1 MKKILSLILAIAML
15 LTVIPAVAENG
26 TEEKGGLQSLPNGL
40 GESGGGN
47 SGDAGSL
54 LSGLGSLLGGGNGDG
69 TNLSAMLKNLLQK
82 AGKDLKGIN
91 VDAIVDMLKEKLGGL
106 LGGAAKGTGETGGEP
121 DLNALT
127 SLLGG
132 LGESSGENKEGAA
145 TGEDNGQIMAL
156 LGSLLGGSTGNGAEG
171 GGEEPDWDALLA
183 AYKESDEYKD
193 ALGRW
198 NALALHLNE
207 VFPGLA
213 AGDEQVIV
221 MSEVFKLGESDPNVE
236 FGWYVLAN
244 YRKSENGKNLTMVSA
259 GGAVELITY
268 EKQED
273 GTFKVASAITALDGS
288 SMFES
293 MVKGMCDRYGVTYED
308 YISAMKWRE
317 FNEVSFLLEFMS
329 DHPEYERIEYKGAMV
344 TAKELDEMQNKM
356 YEETAAALEA
366 ETGAA
371 Q

>member
-1 MKKILSLILAIAML
+1 MEGVFFVMKKILSLILAIAML

-26 TEEKGGLQSLPNGL
+26 TEEKGGLQSLLNGL

-82 AGKDLKGIN
+82 AGKD
-91 VDAIVDMLKEKLGGL
+91 
-106 LGGAAKGTGETGGEP
+106 
-121 DLNALT
+121 
-127 SLLGG
+127 
-132 LGESSGENKEGAA
+132 
-145 TGEDNGQIMAL
+145 L

-213 AGDEQVIV
+213 AGDEQVIA

-244 YRKSENGKNLTMVSA
+244 YRKSENGKNLTLVSA

-308 YISAMKWRE
+308 YISAMKWQE

>member
-26 TEEKGGLQSLPNGL
+26 TEEKGGLQSLLNGL

-82 AGKDLKGIN
+82 AGK
-91 VDAIVDMLKEKLGGL
+91 
-106 LGGAAKGTGETGGEP
+106 
-121 DLNALT
+121 
-127 SLLGG
+127 
-132 LGESSGENKEGAA
+132 
-145 TGEDNGQIMAL
+145 AL

-171 GGEEPDWDALLA
+171 GGEEPDWDAQLA

-221 MSEVFKLGESDPNVE
+221 MSEVFKFGESDPNVE
-236 FGWYVLAN
+236 FGRYVLAN
-244 YRKSENGKNLTMVSA
+244 YRKSENGKNLTLVSA

-308 YISAMKWRE
+308 YISAMKWQE

-356 YEETAAALEA
+356 YEETVAAFEA

>member
-26 TEEKGGLQSLPNGL
+26 TEEKGGLQSLLNGL

-82 AGKDLKGIN
+82 AGK
-91 VDAIVDMLKEKLGGL
+91 
-106 LGGAAKGTGETGGEP
+106 
-121 DLNALT
+121 
-127 SLLGG
+127 
-132 LGESSGENKEGAA
+132 
-145 TGEDNGQIMAL
+145 AL

-171 GGEEPDWDALLA
+171 GGKEPDWDALLA

-213 AGDEQVIV
+213 AGDEQVIA

-244 YRKSENGKNLTMVSA
+244 YRKSENGKNLTLVSA

-308 YISAMKWRE
+308 YISAMKWQE

>member
-26 TEEKGGLQSLPNGL
+26 TEEKGGLQSLLNGL

-82 AGKDLKGIN
+82 AGK
-91 VDAIVDMLKEKLGGL
+91 
-106 LGGAAKGTGETGGEP
+106 
-121 DLNALT
+121 
-127 SLLGG
+127 
-132 LGESSGENKEGAA
+132 
-145 TGEDNGQIMAL
+145 AL

-171 GGEEPDWDALLA
+171 GGKEPDWDALLA

-221 MSEVFKLGESDPNVE
+221 QSEVFKLGESDPNVE
-236 FGWYVLAN
+236 FGRYVLAN
-244 YRKSENGKNLTMVSA
+244 YRKSENGKDLTLVSA
-259 GGAVELITY
+259 GGAAELITY

-308 YISAMKWRE
+308 YISAMKWQE

>member
-26 TEEKGGLQSLPNGL
+26 TEEKGGLQSLLNGL

-82 AGKDLKGIN
+82 AGK
-91 VDAIVDMLKEKLGGL
+91 
-106 LGGAAKGTGETGGEP
+106 
-121 DLNALT
+121 
-127 SLLGG
+127 
-132 LGESSGENKEGAA
+132 
-145 TGEDNGQIMAL
+145 AL

-213 AGDEQVIV
+213 AGDEQVIA

-244 YRKSENGKNLTMVSA
+244 YRKSENGKNLTLVSA

-308 YISAMKWRE
+308 YISAMKWQE

>member
-26 TEEKGGLQSLPNGL
+26 TEEKGGLQSLLDGL

-82 AGKDLKGIN
+82 AGK
-91 VDAIVDMLKEKLGGL
+91 
-106 LGGAAKGTGETGGEP
+106 
-121 DLNALT
+121 
-127 SLLGG
+127 
-132 LGESSGENKEGAA
+132 
-145 TGEDNGQIMAL
+145 AL

-171 GGEEPDWDALLA
+171 GGKEPDWDALLA

-244 YRKSENGKNLTMVSA
+244 YRKSENGKNLTLVSA
-259 GGAVELITY
+259 GGAAELITY

-308 YISAMKWRE
+308 YISAMKWQE

>member
-26 TEEKGGLQSLPNGL
+26 TEEKGGLQSLLNGL

-121 DLNALT
+121 DMNALT
-127 SLLGG
+127 
-132 LGESSGENKEGAA
+132 
-145 TGEDNGQIMAL
+145 
-156 LGSLLGGSTGNGAEG
+156 SLLGGSTGNGAEG

-207 VFPGLA
+207 VCPGLA

-268 EKQED
+268 EKQDD

>member
-1 MKKILSLILAIAML
+1 MEGVFFVMKKILSLILAIAML

-26 TEEKGGLQSLPNGL
+26 TEEKGGLQSLLNGL

-82 AGKDLKGIN
+82 AGK
-91 VDAIVDMLKEKLGGL
+91 
-106 LGGAAKGTGETGGEP
+106 
-121 DLNALT
+121 
-127 SLLGG
+127 
-132 LGESSGENKEGAA
+132 
-145 TGEDNGQIMAL
+145 AL

-171 GGEEPDWDALLA
+171 GGEEPDWDAQLA

-213 AGDEQVIV
+213 AGDEQVIA

-244 YRKSENGKNLTMVSA
+244 YRKSENGKNLTLVSA

-308 YISAMKWRE
+308 YISAMKWQE

>member
-26 TEEKGGLQSLPNGL
+26 TEEKGGLQSLLNGL

-82 AGKDLKGIN
+82 AGK
-91 VDAIVDMLKEKLGGL
+91 
-106 LGGAAKGTGETGGEP
+106 
-121 DLNALT
+121 
-127 SLLGG
+127 
-132 LGESSGENKEGAA
+132 
-145 TGEDNGQIMAL
+145 AL

-221 MSEVFKLGESDPNVE
+221 MSEVVKLGESDPNVE

-244 YRKSENGKNLTMVSA
+244 YRKSENGKDLTLVSA

-308 YISAMKWRE
+308 YISAMKWQE

-329 DHPEYERIEYKGAMV
+329 DHPDYERIEYKGAMV

>member
-26 TEEKGGLQSLPNGL
+26 TEEKGGLQSLLDGL

-82 AGKDLKGIN
+82 AGK
-91 VDAIVDMLKEKLGGL
+91 
-106 LGGAAKGTGETGGEP
+106 
-121 DLNALT
+121 
-127 SLLGG
+127 
-132 LGESSGENKEGAA
+132 
-145 TGEDNGQIMAL
+145 AL
-156 LGSLLGGSTGNGAEG
+156 LGSLLGGSTGNSAEG
-171 GGEEPDWDALLA
+171 GGKEPDWDALLA

-244 YRKSENGKNLTMVSA
+244 YRKSENGKNLTLVSA
-259 GGAVELITY
+259 GGAAELITY

-308 YISAMKWRE
+308 YISAMKWQE

>member
-26 TEEKGGLQSLPNGL
+26 TEEKGGLQSLLNGL

-82 AGKDLKGIN
+82 AGK
-91 VDAIVDMLKEKLGGL
+91 
-106 LGGAAKGTGETGGEP
+106 
-121 DLNALT
+121 
-127 SLLGG
+127 
-132 LGESSGENKEGAA
+132 
-145 TGEDNGQIMAL
+145 AL

-221 MSEVFKLGESDPNVE
+221 MSEVVKLGESDPNVE

-244 YRKSENGKNLTMVSA
+244 YRKSENGKDLTLVSA

-308 YISAMKWRE
+308 YISAMKWQE

-329 DHPEYERIEYKGAMV
+329 DHPDYERIEYKGAMV
-344 TAKELDEMQNKM
+344 TAKDLDEMQNKM

>member
-26 TEEKGGLQSLPNGL
+26 TEEKGGLQSLLNGL

-82 AGKDLKGIN
+82 AGKDL
-91 VDAIVDMLKEKLGGL
+91 
-106 LGGAAKGTGETGGEP
+106 
-121 DLNALT
+121 
-127 SLLGG
+127 
-132 LGESSGENKEGAA
+132 
-145 TGEDNGQIMAL
+145 

-171 GGEEPDWDALLA
+171 GGKEPDWDALLA

-221 MSEVFKLGESDPNVE
+221 MSEVVKLGESDPNVE

-244 YRKSENGKNLTMVSA
+244 YRKSENGKNLTLVSA

-308 YISAMKWRE
+308 YISAMKWQE

>member
-1 MKKILSLILAIAML
+1 MEGVFFVMKKILSLILAIAML

-26 TEEKGGLQSLPNGL
+26 TEEKGGLQSLLDGL

-82 AGKDLKGIN
+82 AGK
-91 VDAIVDMLKEKLGGL
+91 
-106 LGGAAKGTGETGGEP
+106 
-121 DLNALT
+121 
-127 SLLGG
+127 
-132 LGESSGENKEGAA
+132 
-145 TGEDNGQIMAL
+145 AL

-171 GGEEPDWDALLA
+171 GGKEPDWDALLA

-244 YRKSENGKNLTMVSA
+244 YRKSENGKNLTLVSA

-308 YISAMKWRE
+308 YISAMKWQE

>member
-26 TEEKGGLQSLPNGL
+26 TEEKGGLQSLLNGL

-82 AGKDLKGIN
+82 AGK
-91 VDAIVDMLKEKLGGL
+91 
-106 LGGAAKGTGETGGEP
+106 
-121 DLNALT
+121 
-127 SLLGG
+127 
-132 LGESSGENKEGAA
+132 
-145 TGEDNGQIMAL
+145 AL

-171 GGEEPDWDALLA
+171 GGKEPDWDALLA

-221 MSEVFKLGESDPNVE
+221 MSEVVKLGESDPNVE

-244 YRKSENGKNLTMVSA
+244 YRKSENGKNLTLVSA

-308 YISAMKWRE
+308 YISAMKWQE

>member
-26 TEEKGGLQSLPNGL
+26 TEEKGGLQSLLDGL

-82 AGKDLKGIN
+82 AGK
-91 VDAIVDMLKEKLGGL
+91 
-106 LGGAAKGTGETGGEP
+106 
-121 DLNALT
+121 
-127 SLLGG
+127 
-132 LGESSGENKEGAA
+132 
-145 TGEDNGQIMAL
+145 AL

-171 GGEEPDWDALLA
+171 GGKEPDWDALLA

-213 AGDEQVIV
+213 AGDEQVIA

-244 YRKSENGKNLTMVSA
+244 YRKSENGKNLTLVSA
-259 GGAVELITY
+259 GGAAELITY

-308 YISAMKWRE
+308 YISAMKWQE

>member
-26 TEEKGGLQSLPNGL
+26 TEEKGGLQSLLNGL

-82 AGKDLKGIN
+82 AGK
-91 VDAIVDMLKEKLGGL
+91 
-106 LGGAAKGTGETGGEP
+106 
-121 DLNALT
+121 
-127 SLLGG
+127 
-132 LGESSGENKEGAA
+132 
-145 TGEDNGQIMAL
+145 AL

-171 GGEEPDWDALLA
+171 GGKEPDWDALLA

-213 AGDEQVIV
+213 AGDEQVIA

-236 FGWYVLAN
+236 FGRYVLAN
-244 YRKSENGKNLTMVSA
+244 YRKSENGKNLTLVSA

-308 YISAMKWRE
+308 YISAMKWQE

>member
-26 TEEKGGLQSLPNGL
+26 TEEKGGLQSLLNGL

-82 AGKDLKGIN
+82 AGK
-91 VDAIVDMLKEKLGGL
+91 
-106 LGGAAKGTGETGGEP
+106 
-121 DLNALT
+121 
-127 SLLGG
+127 
-132 LGESSGENKEGAA
+132 
-145 TGEDNGQIMAL
+145 AL

-221 MSEVFKLGESDPNVE
+221 MSEVVKLGESDPNVE

-244 YRKSENGKNLTMVSA
+244 YRKSENGKNLTLVSA

-308 YISAMKWRE
+308 YISAMKWQE

>member
-26 TEEKGGLQSLPNGL
+26 TEEKGGLQSLLDGL

-82 AGKDLKGIN
+82 AGK
-91 VDAIVDMLKEKLGGL
+91 
-106 LGGAAKGTGETGGEP
+106 
-121 DLNALT
+121 
-127 SLLGG
+127 
-132 LGESSGENKEGAA
+132 
-145 TGEDNGQIMAL
+145 AL

-171 GGEEPDWDALLA
+171 GGEEPDWDAQLA

-213 AGDEQVIV
+213 AGDEQVIA

-244 YRKSENGKNLTMVSA
+244 YRKSENGKNLTLVSA

-308 YISAMKWRE
+308 YISAMKWQE

>member
-26 TEEKGGLQSLPNGL
+26 TEEKGGLQSLLNGL

-82 AGKDLKGIN
+82 AGK
-91 VDAIVDMLKEKLGGL
+91 
-106 LGGAAKGTGETGGEP
+106 
-121 DLNALT
+121 
-127 SLLGG
+127 
-132 LGESSGENKEGAA
+132 
-145 TGEDNGQIMAL
+145 AL

-171 GGEEPDWDALLA
+171 GGEEPDWDAQLA

-244 YRKSENGKNLTMVSA
+244 YRKSENGKNLTLVSA

-308 YISAMKWRE
+308 YISAMKWQE

>member
-26 TEEKGGLQSLPNGL
+26 TEEKGGLQSLLDGL
-40 GESGGGN
+40 GESGDGN

-82 AGKDLKGIN
+82 AGK
-91 VDAIVDMLKEKLGGL
+91 
-106 LGGAAKGTGETGGEP
+106 
-121 DLNALT
+121 
-127 SLLGG
+127 
-132 LGESSGENKEGAA
+132 
-145 TGEDNGQIMAL
+145 AL

-213 AGDEQVIV
+213 AGDEQVIA

-244 YRKSENGKNLTMVSA
+244 YRKSENGKNLTLVSA

-268 EKQED
+268 EKQEY

-308 YISAMKWRE
+308 YISAMKWQE

>member
-1 MKKILSLILAIAML
+1 MKSKCASY
-15 LTVIPAVAENG
+15 
-26 TEEKGGLQSLPNGL
+26 GL
-40 GESGGGN
+40 GV
-47 SGDAGSL
+47 AALAL
-54 LSGLGSLLGGGNGDG
+54 LV
-69 TNLSAMLKNLLQK
+69 SAS
-82 AGKDLKGIN
+82 A
-91 VDAIVDMLKEKLGGL
+91 
-106 LGGAAKGTGETGGEP
+106 
-121 DLNALT
+121 
-127 SLLGG
+127 S
-132 LGESSGENKEGAA
+132 AA
-145 TGEDNGQIMAL
+145 TLARQR
-156 LGSLLGGSTGNGAEG
+156 GAFGIVTYDVPIVIESVA
-171 GGEEPDWDALLA
+171 DWDALLA

-221 MSEVFKLGESDPNVE
+221 MSEVVKLGESDPNVE

-244 YRKSENGKNLTMVSA
+244 YRKSENGKNLTLVSA

-308 YISAMKWRE
+308 YISAMKWQE

>member
-26 TEEKGGLQSLPNGL
+26 TEEKGGLQSLLDGL
-40 GESGGGN
+40 GESGDGN

-82 AGKDLKGIN
+82 AGK
-91 VDAIVDMLKEKLGGL
+91 
-106 LGGAAKGTGETGGEP
+106 
-121 DLNALT
+121 
-127 SLLGG
+127 
-132 LGESSGENKEGAA
+132 
-145 TGEDNGQIMAL
+145 AL

-213 AGDEQVIV
+213 AGDEQVIA

-244 YRKSENGKNLTMVSA
+244 YRKSENGKNLTLVSA

-308 YISAMKWRE
+308 YISAMKWQE

>member
-26 TEEKGGLQSLPNGL
+26 TEEKGGLQSLLNGL

-82 AGKDLKGIN
+82 AGK
-91 VDAIVDMLKEKLGGL
+91 
-106 LGGAAKGTGETGGEP
+106 
-121 DLNALT
+121 
-127 SLLGG
+127 
-132 LGESSGENKEGAA
+132 
-145 TGEDNGQIMAL
+145 AL

-171 GGEEPDWDALLA
+171 GGKEPDWDALLA

-213 AGDEQVIV
+213 AGDEQVIA

-273 GTFKVASAITALDGS
+273 GTFKVANAITALDGS

-308 YISAMKWRE
+308 YISAMKWQE

>member
-26 TEEKGGLQSLPNGL
+26 TEEKGGLQSLLNGL

-82 AGKDLKGIN
+82 AGK
-91 VDAIVDMLKEKLGGL
+91 
-106 LGGAAKGTGETGGEP
+106 
-121 DLNALT
+121 
-127 SLLGG
+127 
-132 LGESSGENKEGAA
+132 
-145 TGEDNGQIMAL
+145 AL

-221 MSEVFKLGESDPNVE
+221 MSEVFKFGESDPNVE
-236 FGWYVLAN
+236 FGRYVLAN
-244 YRKSENGKNLTMVSA
+244 YRKSENGKNLTLVSA

-308 YISAMKWRE
+308 YISAMKWQE

-344 TAKELDEMQNKM
+344 TAKELDEMQNTM

>member
-26 TEEKGGLQSLPNGL
+26 TEEKGGLQSLLDGL

-47 SGDAGSL
+47 
-54 LSGLGSLLGGGNGDG
+54 
-69 TNLSAMLKNLLQK
+69 
-82 AGKDLKGIN
+82 
-91 VDAIVDMLKEKLGGL
+91 
-106 LGGAAKGTGETGGEP
+106 
-121 DLNALT
+121 
-127 SLLGG
+127 
-132 LGESSGENKEGAA
+132 KEGTA

-156 LGSLLGGSTGNGAEG
+156 LGSLLGGSTGNGTEG

-183 AYKESDEYKD
+183 AWKESDEYKD
-193 ALGRW
+193 ALGRR

-213 AGDEQVIV
+213 AGDEQVIA
-221 MSEVFKLGESDPNVE
+221 MSEVFKFGESDPNVE
-236 FGWYVLAN
+236 FGRYVLAN
-244 YRKSENGKNLTMVSA
+244 YKKSENGKELTMVSA

-268 EKQED
+268 EKRED
-273 GTFKVASAITALDGS
+273 GTFKVAGAITAPDGS

-308 YISAMKWRE
+308 YISAMKWQK
-317 FNEVSFLLEFMS
+317 FNEVFFLLEFMS
-329 DHPEYERIEYKGAMV
+329 DHPEYERIEYNGAMV

-356 YEETAAALEA
+356 YEETVAALEA

>member
-26 TEEKGGLQSLPNGL
+26 TEEKGGLQSLLDGL

-82 AGKDLKGIN
+82 AGK
-91 VDAIVDMLKEKLGGL
+91 
-106 LGGAAKGTGETGGEP
+106 
-121 DLNALT
+121 
-127 SLLGG
+127 
-132 LGESSGENKEGAA
+132 
-145 TGEDNGQIMAL
+145 AL

-171 GGEEPDWDALLA
+171 GGKEPDWDALLA

-244 YRKSENGKNLTMVSA
+244 YRKSENGKNLTLVSA

-308 YISAMKWRE
+308 YISAMKWQE

>member
-26 TEEKGGLQSLPNGL
+26 TEEKGGLQSLLDGL

-82 AGKDLKGIN
+82 AGK
-91 VDAIVDMLKEKLGGL
+91 
-106 LGGAAKGTGETGGEP
+106 
-121 DLNALT
+121 
-127 SLLGG
+127 
-132 LGESSGENKEGAA
+132 
-145 TGEDNGQIMAL
+145 AL

-213 AGDEQVIV
+213 AGDEQVIA

-244 YRKSENGKNLTMVSA
+244 YRKSENGKNLTLVSA

-308 YISAMKWRE
+308 YISAMKWQE

>member
-26 TEEKGGLQSLPNGL
+26 TEEKGGLQSLLNGL

-82 AGKDLKGIN
+82 AGK
-91 VDAIVDMLKEKLGGL
+91 
-106 LGGAAKGTGETGGEP
+106 
-121 DLNALT
+121 
-127 SLLGG
+127 
-132 LGESSGENKEGAA
+132 
-145 TGEDNGQIMAL
+145 AL

-171 GGEEPDWDALLA
+171 GGKEPDWDALLA

-213 AGDEQVIV
+213 AGDEQVIA

-308 YISAMKWRE
+308 YIFAMKWQE